1 MSVRPATVRPVVT
14 IPPRRG
20 RFARFRRTAVIVC
33 LSFAL
38 GALTDVALTWRLH
51 EFDTGAAAT
60 ASAQLDAAQS
70 ASPAATRAVGGDGHP
85 AAIATGG
92 SVGAGD
98 ATAILSKRNL
108 LVPVDGVRRDTL
120 RDTYQDARGGGSR
133 SHEALDIMAP
143 RGTPVR
149 AVEDG
154 TIAKL
159 FTSKAGGLTVYQ
171 FDPSGTFCYYY
182 AHLDRYG
189 PELTEHRDVRKGDVL
204 GYVGST
210 GNASPE
216 APHLH
221 FAVFRLGAERLWW
234 KGDPLDPF
242 PLFTGH
248 P

>member
-1 MSVRPATVRPVVT
+1 V
-14 IPPRRG
+14 
-20 RFARFRRTAVIVC
+20 RFARFRRTAVIVG
-33 LSFAL
+33 LSFAI

-51 EFDTGAAAT
+51 EFDRQVGTTPG
-60 ASAQLDAAQS
+60 AQLDAAQS
-70 ASPAATRAVGGDGHP
+70 ASPAAIRALGVDGHP
-85 AAIATGG
+85 AALATGG
-92 SVGAGD
+92 SVSAGE
-98 ATAILSKRNL
+98 ATSILSKRKL
-108 LVPVDGVRRDTL
+108 LIPVDGVRPGTL
-120 RDTYQDARGGGSR
+120 RDTYEDTRGDGTR

-159 FTSKAGGLTVYQ
+159 FTSKAGGLTIYQ

-182 AHLDRYG
+182 AHLDRYA
-189 PELTEHRDVRKGDVL
+189 PDLTEHRDVKKGEVL

-210 GNASPE
+210 GNASPD

-221 FAVFRLGAERLWW
+221 FAVFRLGPERLWW
-234 KGDPLDPF
+234 KGDSLDPF
-242 PLFTGH
+242 PLFT